1 MKTVK
6 MLASMLALALIVVA
20 PMQALAYQSV
30 SRFNGTSGSGEWI
43 TVNGDI
49 QNYIYIGATLSKDG
63 VDVYVSDCDYNLVTE
78 VSSCQF
84 GSLFT
89 TDKSVFTVN
98 KLNSATLAPVSV
110 ELFDDS
116 WNPVGP
122 VVVEA
127 NLTGVGPTQKGNN
140 KVQETYDGLKISY
153 KGQYTYRN
161 ALVNSVLDGNDLGE
175 TSYGGLVQ
183 FKSMYSQK
191 SK

>member
-1 MKTVK
+1 M
-6 MLASMLALALIVVA
+6 
-20 PMQALAYQSV
+20 
-30 SRFNGTSGSGEWI
+30 
-43 TVNGDI
+43 
-49 QNYIYIGATLSKDG
+49 SKDG